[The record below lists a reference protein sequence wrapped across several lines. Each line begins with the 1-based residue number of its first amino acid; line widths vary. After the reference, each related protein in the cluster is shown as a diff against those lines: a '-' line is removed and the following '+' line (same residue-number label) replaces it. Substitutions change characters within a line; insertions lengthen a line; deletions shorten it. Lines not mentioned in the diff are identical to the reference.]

1 MAHDTTKKQVPDWL
15 MKTLVP
21 IFFGG
26 ISAGG
31 GTYALTSD
39 LAARVAVVESKV
51 EQLETSGDRVLH
63 AIDLLDMKT
72 EEGQKYLRDV
82 IAKEISEVRTDVAVL
97 KARR

>member
-1 MAHDTTKKQVPDWL
+1 MANDSTKKQVPDWL
-15 MKTLVP
+15 MKVLVP
-21 IFFGG
+21 IIFGG

-39 LAARVAVVESKV
+39 LATRVTAVEVRVEK
-51 EQLETSGDRVLH
+51 LEASGDRVLD
-63 AIDLLDMKT
+63 AIDKLDGKT

-82 IAKEISEVRTDVAVL
+82 IAKEISELRTDVAVL